1 VRGREGGYGDEV
13 DSLCGSGRRAE
24 DQDRAFGCR
33 WMGWGRYVFLAF
45 CPSLPPSLRSFIV
58 IVGLQGGVCDDGLES
73 PFTDACLIQYKF
85 KKDGKCTL

>member
-1 VRGREGGYGDEV
+1 MRQRSEGG
-13 DSLCGSGRRAE
+13 GSRPSFWLQMDGVGKVRV
-24 DQDRAFGCR
+24 FG
-33 WMGWGRYVFLAF
+33 FL
-45 CPSLPPSLRSFIV
+45 SLPPSLRSFIV